1 MKWVRLLNVSQGTMA
16 CLGPRGPSEDVEE
29 LKAPVPVP
37 KGLMIEKVREA
48 PTSRDK
54 QGCVTTSA
62 TGFGGGGLGLV

>member
-1 MKWVRLLNVSQGTMA
+1 M
-16 CLGPRGPSEDVEE
+16 EE